1 VRGLAQLATPF
12 DTTSLP
18 TRILDGGFRRS
29 GFCWLPVGDRL
40 ETFEGRRL
48 LAHALSRN
56 APFGV
61 PT

>member
-1 VRGLAQLATPF
+1 MS

-29 GFCWLPVGDRL
+29 GFCWLPTPDGL

-48 LAHALSRN
+48 LAHAL
-56 APFGV
+56 AHTFTFGV
-61 PT
+61 